1 MELKNRKLF
10 IPIFILVTI
19 TFSYFAYSPE
29 EISIA
34 GPYFPQIEYFEEE
47 LDLISKDLNV
57 KIRYVP
63 FSDIESE
70 IIRGTNTKEFDLAI
84 IPNPQGVVN
93 LGERGYLHS
102 VSTALND
109 EVLTKNY
116 SKHLQEITTS
126 QKDNINYGVLFRL
139 IPNSLIWYDV
149 GKYERLGSPNF
160 ESFEDMISFTKQYS
174 SFDNPLWCM
183 DIESGAST
191 GWIATNWLEDLI
203 LHEYGPDIYDDWFKQ
218 IITSQNNEIT
228 LSILN
233 IGKLIFDENA
243 VYGGN
248 QRIISKEF
256 RNNYRNL
263 LDEDISCVFS
273 WSGHFASM
281 YFPSNKSYEYDYDF
295 FKFPSKS
302 NKNAMVGIG
311 DSLVILNE
319 SNKSMEV
326 FRSLVDDNFGQ
337 SWISKRDSAFIS
349 GNKNSN
355 IEQIENKML
364 LKETLL
370 VRNALNEDL
379 FRYDASELME
389 RRIGADHL
397 LYALKKYISLGSEFI
412 NEVTEELDSKY

>member
-1 MELKNRKLF
+1 ML
-10 IPIFILVTI
+10 
-19 TFSYFAYSPE
+19 S
-29 EISIA
+29 
-34 GPYFPQIEYFEEE
+34 
-47 LDLISKDLNV
+47 
-57 KIRYVP
+57 
-63 FSDIESE
+63 
-70 IIRGTNTKEFDLAI
+70 
-84 IPNPQGVVN
+84 
-93 LGERGYLHS
+93 
-102 VSTALND
+102 D
-109 EVLTKNY
+109 EVLNQNY

-126 QKDNINYGVLFRL
+126 QKDKINYGVLFRL

-160 ESFEDMISFTKQYS
+160 ESFEDIISFTKQYS

-263 LDEDISCVFS
+263 LDEDNSCVFS

-295 FKFPSKS
+295 FKFPSKA

-319 SNKSMEV
+319 SNKSIEV

-370 VRNALNEDL
+370 VRNALNDDL

>member
-102 VSTALND
+102 VSTALDD

-319 SNKSMEV
+319 SNKSIEV

>member
-10 IPIFILVTI
+10 VPIFILLTI
-19 TFSYFAYSPE
+19 IFSYFAYSPE

-47 LDLISKDLNV
+47 LDLISKNLNV

-70 IIRGTNTKEFDLAI
+70 IIRGTNTEEFDLAI

-93 LGERGYLHS
+93 LGERGYLQS
-102 VSTALND
+102 VSTALGD
-109 EVLTKNY
+109 EVLTQNY

-126 QKDNINYGVLFRL
+126 QKDKINYGVLFRL

-203 LHEYGPDIYDDWFKQ
+203 LHEYGPDTYDDWLTQRIK
-218 IITSQNNEIT
+218 SQNNEIT

-233 IGKLIFDENA
+233 IGKLIFEENA

-263 LDEDISCVFS
+263 LDEDNSCVFS
-273 WSGHFASM
+273 WSGHFANM
-281 YFPSNKSYEYDYDF
+281 YFPADKSYEYDFDF
-295 FKFPSKS
+295 FKFPSES

-311 DSLVILNE
+311 DSLVILNS
-319 SNKSMEV
+319 SNKSLEV
-326 FRSLVDDNFGQ
+326 FNALLDDNFGQ
-337 SWISKRDSAFIS
+337 KWISKQDSMFIS
-349 GNKNSN
+349 ANKNSN
-355 IEQIENKML
+355 IEDIENNML
-364 LKETLL
+364 YKETLL
-370 VRNALNEDL
+370 VRNALNDNL

-389 RRIGADHL
+389 RRIGSDHL
-397 LYALKKYISLGSEFI
+397 LYALKKYIFLGSEFI
-412 NEVTEELDSKY
+412 NEITEELDSKY

>member
-70 IIRGTNTKEFDLAI
+70 IIRGTNTEEFVVAI

-102 VSTALND
+102 VSTALDD

-248 QRIISKEF
+248 QRVISKEF

>member
-1 MELKNRKLF
+1 MELNNRKLLV
-10 IPIFILVTI
+10 PIFIVVTSI
-19 TFSYFAYSPE
+19 FSYFAYSPE

-70 IIRGTNTKEFDLAI
+70 IIRGTNTQEFDLAI

-93 LGERGYLHS
+93 LGERGHLYS
-102 VSTALND
+102 VTTALDN
-109 EVLTKNY
+109 EVLNQNY

-126 QKDNINYGVLFRL
+126 QTDQINYGVLFRL

-174 SFDNPLWCM
+174 SLDNPLWCM

-203 LHEYGPDIYDDWFKQ
+203 LHEYGPEIYDDWFNQ
-218 IITSQNNEIT
+218 VITSQNNEIT

-233 IGKLIFDENA
+233 IGKLIFNENA

-263 LDEDISCVFS
+263 LDEDNSCVFS

-281 YFPSNKSYEYDYDF
+281 YFPSNKRYEYDYDF
-295 FKFPSKS
+295 FKY
-302 NKNAMVGIG
+302 
-311 DSLVILNE
+311 E
-319 SNKSMEV
+319 SSRN
-326 FRSLVDDNFGQ
+326 VDDEGASISMVNSYYSFLNFTILASLG
-337 SWISKRDSAFIS
+337 W
-349 GNKNSN
+349 
-355 IEQIENKML
+355 
-364 LKETLL
+364 
-370 VRNALNEDL
+370 RNNHAAHRPKLWN
-379 FRYDASELME
+379 
-389 RRIGADHL
+389 HL
-397 LYALKKYISLGSEFI
+397 L
-412 NEVTEELDSKY
+412 

>member
-10 IPIFILVTI
+10 IPIFILITI
-19 TFSYFAYSPE
+19 IFSYFAYSPE

-57 KIRYVP
+57 KIKYVP

-102 VSTALND
+102 VSTALGD
-109 EVLTKNY
+109 EVLTQNY

-160 ESFEDMISFTKQYS
+160 ESFEDIISFTKQYS

-337 SWISKRDSAFIS
+337 IWISKRDSAFIS

>member
-19 TFSYFAYSPE
+19 IFSYFAYSPE

-34 GPYFPQIEYFEEE
+34 GPYFPQIEYFEDE

-70 IIRGTNTKEFDLAI
+70 IIRGINTEEFDLAI

-102 VSTALND
+102 VSTALGD
-109 EVLTKNY
+109 EVLTQNY

-126 QKDNINYGVLFRL
+126 QKDKINYGVLFRL

-149 GKYERLGSPNF
+149 DKYERLGSPNF

-233 IGKLIFDENA
+233 IGKLIFDENT

-256 RNNYRNL
+256 RNNSRNL
-263 LDEDISCVFS
+263 LDENNTTSATCHWDVFVTDIYDTTGTSNGPFIISAELGDGNGLNQPPGEFDIQNPSDYTLYYLDPNV
-273 WSGHFASM
+273 ASDTL
-281 YFPSNKSYEYDYDF
+281 YINWAEAIDP
-295 FKFPSKS
+295 
-302 NKNAMVGIG
+302 
-311 DSLVILNE
+311 
-319 SNKSMEV
+319 
-326 FRSLVDDNFGQ
+326 
-337 SWISKRDSAFIS
+337 DSAEVHYTFLVSTSPTMMDADTFEVQTNFIS
-349 GNKNSN
+349 FSY
-355 IEQIENKML
+355 Q
-364 LKETLL
+364 TLL
-370 VRNALNEDL
+370 
-379 FRYDASELME
+379 
-389 RRIGADHL
+389 
-397 LYALKKYISLGSEFI
+397 
-412 NEVTEELDSKY
+412 

>member
-1 MELKNRKLF
+1 MELKNKKLF
-10 IPIFILVTI
+10 IPILIFLTSV
-19 TFSYFAYSPE
+19 FSYLAYSPE

-34 GPYFPQIEYFEEE
+34 GPYFPQIDYLEEE

-57 KIRYVP
+57 KIKYVP

-70 IIRGTNTKEFDLAI
+70 IIEGNNTEEFDLAI

-93 LGERGYLHS
+93 LGERGHLYS
-102 VSTALND
+102 VSIALNEQIIND
-109 EVLTKNY
+109 NY

-126 QKDNINYGVLFRL
+126 QIDQINYGVLFRL

-149 GKYERLGSPNF
+149 EKYERLGSPNF
-160 ESFEDMISFTKQYS
+160 ENFEEMVSFSKKNS
-174 SFDNPLWCM
+174 SSDNPLWCL

-233 IGKLIFDENA
+233 IGKLIFDENT

-263 LDEDISCVFS
+263 LDENNSCVFS

-281 YFPSNKSYEYDYDF
+281 YFPSDKSYEDDFDF
-295 FKFPSKS
+295 FKFPSES
-302 NKNAMVGIG
+302 NKEAMVGIG
-311 DSLVILNE
+311 DSLVILNQ
-319 SNKSMEV
+319 SNKSLEV
-326 FRSLVDDNFGQ
+326 FRALVDDNFGQ
-337 SWISKRDSAFIS
+337 IWISKSDSNFIS
-349 GNKNSN
+349 ANKNSN
-355 IEQIENKML
+355 IEQIENNML
-364 LKETLL
+364 LKETLF
-370 VRNALNEDL
+370 VRNALNKDL

-412 NEVTEELDSKY
+412 NEITEELDSKY

>member
-1 MELKNRKLF
+1 MELKNKKLF
-10 IPIFILVTI
+10 IPILIFLTSV
-19 TFSYFAYSPE
+19 FSYLAYSPE

-34 GPYFPQIEYFEEE
+34 GPYFPQIDYLEEE

-57 KIRYVP
+57 KIKYVP

-70 IIRGTNTKEFDLAI
+70 IIEGNNTEEFDLAI

-93 LGERGYLHS
+93 LGERGHLS
-102 VSTALND
+102 AVSIALNEQAIND
-109 EVLTKNY
+109 NY

-126 QKDNINYGVLFRL
+126 QIDQINYGVLFRL

-149 GKYERLGSPNF
+149 DKYERLGSPNF
-160 ESFEDMISFTKQYS
+160 ESFEEMVSFSKENS

-233 IGKLIFDENA
+233 IGKLIFDENT

-248 QRIISKEF
+248 QRIVSKEF

-263 LDEDISCVFS
+263 LDENNSCVFS

-281 YFPSNKSYEYDYDF
+281 YFPSDKNYEDDFDF
-295 FKFPSKS
+295 FKFPSEF

-311 DSLVILNE
+311 DSLVILNS
-319 SNKSMEV
+319 SNKSLDV
-326 FRSLVDDNFGQ
+326 FRALVDDNFGQ
-337 SWISKRDSAFIS
+337 IWISKSDSTFIS

-355 IEQIENKML
+355 IEQIENNML
-364 LKETLL
+364 LKETLF
-370 VRNALNEDL
+370 VRNALNENL

-412 NEVTEELDSKY
+412 NEITEELDSKY

>member
-19 TFSYFAYSPE
+19 IFSYFAYSPK

-102 VSTALND
+102 VSTALDD

-319 SNKSMEV
+319 SNKSIEV

>member
-1 MELKNRKLF
+1 MELKNKKLF
-10 IPIFILVTI
+10 IPIFIFLTSV
-19 TFSYFAYSPE
+19 FSYLAYSPE

-34 GPYFPQIEYFEEE
+34 GPYFPQIDYLEEE

-57 KIRYVP
+57 KIKYVP

-70 IIRGTNTKEFDLAI
+70 IIEGNNTEEFDLAI

-93 LGERGYLHS
+93 LRERGHLYS
-102 VSTALND
+102 VSIALNEQTIND
-109 EVLTKNY
+109 NY

-126 QKDNINYGVLFRL
+126 QMDEINYGVLFRL

-149 GKYERLGSPNF
+149 DKYERLGSPTF
-160 ESFEDMISFTKQYS
+160 ESFEDIISFTKEYS
-174 SFDNPLWCM
+174 SPDNPLWCM

-203 LHEYGPDIYDDWFKQ
+203 LHEYGPDTYDDWLTQRIK
-218 IITSQNNEIT
+218 SQNNEIT

-233 IGKLIFDENA
+233 IGKLIFEENA

-248 QRIISKEF
+248 HRIITKEF

-263 LDEDISCVFS
+263 LDEDNSCVFS

-281 YFPSNKSYEYDYDF
+281 YFPTDKSYEYDFDF
-295 FKFPSKS
+295 FKFPSES

-311 DSLVILNE
+311 DSLVILNS
-319 SNKSMEV
+319 SNKSLEV
-326 FRSLVDDNFGQ
+326 FKALLDDNFGQ
-337 SWISKRDSAFIS
+337 IWISKQDSMFIS
-349 GNKNSN
+349 ANKNSN
-355 IEQIENKML
+355 IEDIENNML
-364 LKETLL
+364 FKETLL
-370 VRNALNEDL
+370 VRNALNDNL

-389 RRIGADHL
+389 RRIGSDHL
-397 LYALKKYISLGSEFI
+397 LYALKKYISLGSELI
-412 NEVTEELDSKY
+412 NEITEELDSKY

>member
-19 TFSYFAYSPE
+19 IFSYFAYSPE

-102 VSTALND
+102 VSTALD
-109 EVLTKNY
+109 DVVLTKNY

-319 SNKSMEV
+319 SNKSIEV

>member
-57 KIRYVP
+57 KIKYVP

-102 VSTALND
+102 VSTALDD

-203 LHEYGPDIYDDWFKQ
+203 LHEYGPDLYDDWFKQ

-319 SNKSMEV
+319 SNKSIEV

>member
-319 SNKSMEV
+319 SNKSIEV

>member
-19 TFSYFAYSPE
+19 IFSYFAYSPE

-102 VSTALND
+102 VSTALGG
-109 EVLTKNY
+109 EVLNQNY

-126 QKDNINYGVLFRL
+126 QKDKINYGVLFRL

-160 ESFEDMISFTKQYS
+160 ESFEDIISFTKQYS

-203 LHEYGPDIYDDWFKQ
+203 LHEYGPDLYDDWFKQ

>member
-1 MELKNRKLF
+1 MELKNKKLF
-10 IPIFILVTI
+10 IPILIFLTSV
-19 TFSYFAYSPE
+19 FSYLAYSPE

-34 GPYFPQIEYFEEE
+34 GPYFPQIDYLEEE

-57 KIRYVP
+57 KIKYVP

-70 IIRGTNTKEFDLAI
+70 IIRGTNTEEFDLAI

-102 VSTALND
+102 VSTALDD

-126 QKDNINYGVLFRL
+126 QKDKINYGVLFRL

-203 LHEYGPDIYDDWFKQ
+203 LHEYGPDTYDDWLTQRIK
-218 IITSQNNEIT
+218 SQNNEIT

-233 IGKLIFDENA
+233 IGKLIFEENA

-248 QRIISKEF
+248 QRIITKEF

-263 LDEDISCVFS
+263 LDEDNSCVFS

-281 YFPSNKSYEYDYDF
+281 YFPTDKSYEYDFDF
-295 FKFPSKS
+295 FKFPSES

-311 DSLVILNE
+311 DSLVILNS
-319 SNKSMEV
+319 SNKSLEV
-326 FRSLVDDNFGQ
+326 FKALLDDNFGQ
-337 SWISKRDSAFIS
+337 IWISKQDSMFIS
-349 GNKNSN
+349 ANKNSN
-355 IEQIENKML
+355 IEDIENNML
-364 LKETLL
+364 FKETLL
-370 VRNALNEDL
+370 VRNALNDNL

-389 RRIGADHL
+389 RRIGSDHL
-397 LYALKKYISLGSEFI
+397 LYALKKYISLGSELI
-412 NEVTEELDSKY
+412 NEITEELDSKY

>member
-1 MELKNRKLF
+1 
-10 IPIFILVTI
+10 
-19 TFSYFAYSPE
+19 
-29 EISIA
+29 
-34 GPYFPQIEYFEEE
+34 
-47 LDLISKDLNV
+47 
-57 KIRYVP
+57 
-63 FSDIESE
+63 
-70 IIRGTNTKEFDLAI
+70 
-84 IPNPQGVVN
+84 
-93 LGERGYLHS
+93 
-102 VSTALND
+102 
-109 EVLTKNY
+109 
-116 SKHLQEITTS
+116 
-126 QKDNINYGVLFRL
+126 
-139 IPNSLIWYDV
+139 
-149 GKYERLGSPNF
+149 
-160 ESFEDMISFTKQYS
+160 MISFTKEYS

-203 LHEYGPDIYDDWFKQ
+203 LHEYGPDTYDDWLTQRIK
-218 IITSQNNEIT
+218 SQNNEIT

-233 IGKLIFDENA
+233 IGKLIFEENA

-248 QRIISKEF
+248 QRIITKEF

-263 LDEDISCVFS
+263 LDEDNSCVFS
-273 WSGHFASM
+273 WSGHFANM
-281 YFPSNKSYEYDYDF
+281 YFPADKSYEYDFDF
-295 FKFPSKS
+295 FKFPSES

-319 SNKSMEV
+319 SNKSIEV

-355 IEQIENKML
+355 IEKIENKML

>member
-102 VSTALND
+102 VSTALDD

>member
-57 KIRYVP
+57 KIKYVP

-102 VSTALND
+102 VSTALDD

-126 QKDNINYGVLFRL
+126 QKDKINYGVLFRL

-203 LHEYGPDIYDDWFKQ
+203 LHEYGPDLYDDWFKQ

-263 LDEDISCVFS
+263 LDEDNSCVFS

>member
-10 IPIFILVTI
+10 IPIFILVTT

-102 VSTALND
+102 VSTALDD

>member
-57 KIRYVP
+57 KIKYVP

-102 VSTALND
+102 VSTALDD

-233 IGKLIFDENA
+233 IGKLIFEENA

>member
-19 TFSYFAYSPE
+19 IFSYFAYSPE

-102 VSTALND
+102 VSTALDD

-160 ESFEDMISFTKQYS
+160 ESFEDIISFTKQYS

-228 LSILN
+228 LSILS

>member
-57 KIRYVP
+57 KIKYVP

-102 VSTALND
+102 VSTALGG
-109 EVLTKNY
+109 EVLNQNY

-126 QKDNINYGVLFRL
+126 QKDKINYGVLFRL

-319 SNKSMEV
+319 SNKSIEV

>member
-102 VSTALND
+102 VSTALDD

-228 LSILN
+228 LSILS

>member
-19 TFSYFAYSPE
+19 IFSYFAYSPE

-102 VSTALND
+102 VSTALGS
-109 EVLTKNY
+109 EVLTQNY

-126 QKDNINYGVLFRL
+126 QKDKINYGVLFRL

-149 GKYERLGSPNF
+149 DKYERLGSPNF

-174 SFDNPLWCM
+174 SLDNPLWCM

-203 LHEYGPDIYDDWFKQ
+203 LHEYGPDLYDDWFKQ

>member
-19 TFSYFAYSPE
+19 IFSYFAYSPE

-70 IIRGTNTKEFDLAI
+70 IIRGTNTEEFDLAI

-93 LGERGYLHS
+93 LGERGYLHA

-109 EVLTKNY
+109 EVLTQNY

-126 QKDNINYGVLFRL
+126 QKDKINYGVLFRL

-263 LDEDISCVFS
+263 LDEDNSCVFS

-281 YFPSNKSYEYDYDF
+281 YFPSDKSYEYDYDF

-319 SNKSMEV
+319 SNKSIEV

>member
-57 KIRYVP
+57 KIKYVP

-102 VSTALND
+102 VSTALGG
-109 EVLTKNY
+109 EVLNQNY

-126 QKDNINYGVLFRL
+126 QKDKINYGVLFRL

-203 LHEYGPDIYDDWFKQ
+203 LHDYGPDIYDDWFKQ

-319 SNKSMEV
+319 SNKSIEV

>member
-10 IPIFILVTI
+10 VPIFILLTI
-19 TFSYFAYSPE
+19 IFSYFAYSPE

-102 VSTALND
+102 VSTALDD

-248 QRIISKEF
+248 QRIITKEF

-263 LDEDISCVFS
+263 LDEDNSCVFS

-319 SNKSMEV
+319 SNKSIEV